1 MNERNLPE
9 QLLKLG
15 DQQAEFII
23 LSTGFTTDGLPY
35 YAYVKMKPSR
45 YVAYLE
51 VIQREEPFRLGSFG
65 EIVAKGFGHEPPE
78 DVVQRMADEYGLT
91 LENQKAL
98 EAFADD
104 MLARQTQA
112 PSEPGEQD

>member
-15 DQQAEFII
+15 DQQADFII

-45 YVAYLE
+45 YVAY
-51 VIQREEPFRLGSFG
+51 IAAIKREEPFRLGSFG

-78 DVVQRMADEYGLT
+78 DVAQRMANEYGLT

-104 MLARQTQA
+104 MLAQQSQREN
-112 PSEPGEQD
+112 EPDGNT